1 MNCVACV
8 SSHFWPFTKT
18 NLVLVNFEEE
28 KNLDFTERALSMN
41 ELSLK
46 LGGGGLLPPGKDDE
60 GMSAASS
67 STQQRSRRREVRKV
81 EPKVILTRFLSPDTD
96 FVRAIF

>member
-1 MNCVACV
+1 MAV
-8 SSHFWPFTKT
+8 
-18 NLVLVNFEEE
+18 
-28 KNLDFTERALSMN
+28 
-41 ELSLK
+41 
-46 LGGGGLLPPGKDDE
+46 PGKDDE